1 MFKKLFVAAMLAL
14 MLAFAPMAMAEDT
27 PKEKASHSHFLNDES
42 AGKLSRLSFI
52 TKGKAYFKLFS
63 GISVADFVM
72 LKTDLI
78 KLRDYTDIR
87 DLTIILN
94 SPGGSAFDG
103 LSMADC
109 LVTAQKEWGFT
120 VTVKASG
127 IVASAAVPI
136 FAVCEHRFASPG
148 TLFMVHEAALWKW
161 PGRETMSDIISQGEL
176 MKKLQAQYISYL
188 VENSTTSMKTW
199 KKMEKLT
206 TWFTVKKARK
216 LGLIERKP
224 KHEERKYSIDG

>member
-42 AGKLSRLSFI
+42 AGKLSRLSFV

-161 PGRETMSDIISQGEL
+161 PGRETMSDIIS
-176 MKKLQAQYISYL
+176 YL